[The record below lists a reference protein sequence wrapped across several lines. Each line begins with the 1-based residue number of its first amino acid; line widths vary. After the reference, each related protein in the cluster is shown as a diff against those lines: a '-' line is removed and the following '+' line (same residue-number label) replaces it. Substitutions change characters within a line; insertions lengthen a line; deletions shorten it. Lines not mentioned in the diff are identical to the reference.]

1 MKCSIYSHNSTE
13 QTKCDSKVCVL
24 IFARTEPECCI
35 IELKRHLKFKF
46 YKHFAY
52 QRNVRVTCDFRLD
65 KMPKKIKSMMQF
77 KEKDKNTMAK
87 NVFVFEET
95 NEQSGYDMTLI
106 IQNVS

>member
-1 MKCSIYSHNSTE
+1 M
-13 QTKCDSKVCVL
+13 
-24 IFARTEPECCI
+24 
-35 IELKRHLKFKF
+35 
-46 YKHFAY
+46 
-52 QRNVRVTCDFRLD
+52 RVTCDFRLD